1 MITTML
7 FILAILIGYGA
18 LKLKQ
23 LIKIADRVRLMRR
36 RGENKSDIDNYIN
49 YSLVRW
55 VPYLLRPILL
65 VDSQ

>member
-1 MITTML
+1 ML